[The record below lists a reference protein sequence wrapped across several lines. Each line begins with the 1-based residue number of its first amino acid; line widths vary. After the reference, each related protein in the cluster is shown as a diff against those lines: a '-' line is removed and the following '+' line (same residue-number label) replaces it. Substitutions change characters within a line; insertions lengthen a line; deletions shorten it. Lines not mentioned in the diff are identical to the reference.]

1 MPMLNRAHQIAMA
14 VISAST
20 GHANSQQI
28 AKESL
33 ENAQTDEY
41 HDLATDND
49 RPQVQKMSVS
59 KEGVYTFRTY

>member
-1 MPMLNRAHQIAMA
+1 MPMLNRSHQIAMA

-20 GHANSQQI
+20 GHHGQQI

-33 ENAQTDEY
+33 ENAQMDEY

-49 RPQVQKMSVS
+49 RPQVQMSIN
-59 KEGVYTFRTY
+59 KQGVYTFRTFP

>member
-1 MPMLNRAHQIAMA
+1 MPMLNRSHQIAMA

-20 GHANSQQI
+20 GHPNSQQI

-33 ENAQTDEY
+33 ENAQMDEY

-49 RPQVQKMSVS
+49 RPQVQMSVS

>member
-1 MPMLNRAHQIAMA
+1 MPMLNRSHQIAMA

-33 ENAQTDEY
+33 KNAQTDEY
-41 HDLATDND
+41 YDMATDND
-49 RPQVQKMSVS
+49 RPQVKMSIS
-59 KEGVYTFRTY
+59 KQGVYTFRTY

>member
-1 MPMLNRAHQIAMA
+1 MPMLNRSHQIAMA

-20 GHANSQQI
+20 GHPNSQQI

-49 RPQVQKMSVS
+49 TPQVQMSVS